1 MERCRFY
8 EHQPEQQLAT
18 IKNRQAWLPFMFNFM
33 AEKSSDGLS
42 LFTFCDVIMKC
53 KLTWSTD
60 YGFQRG
66 SFFILGIFVC
76 EWKNLNG
83 VAEARDVSETI
94 IKCTFYIH
102 REVKTAW
109 KAVSR
114 ALWWTAYFGV
124 VRCCRY
130 KEMNGTSVRL
140 LMRLMKTDAS
150 WTLWF

>member
-83 VAEARDVSETI
+83 FAEARDCLKRSSNVRFIFTENLKLLGRQFPERCDGQLI
-94 IKCTFYIH
+94 L
-102 REVKTAW
+102 AW
-109 KAVSR
+109 WDAVDIR
-114 ALWWTAYFGV
+114 KWMAHPFG
-124 VRCCRY
+124 
-130 KEMNGTSVRL
+130 S
-140 LMRLMKTDAS
+140 
-150 WTLWF
+150 